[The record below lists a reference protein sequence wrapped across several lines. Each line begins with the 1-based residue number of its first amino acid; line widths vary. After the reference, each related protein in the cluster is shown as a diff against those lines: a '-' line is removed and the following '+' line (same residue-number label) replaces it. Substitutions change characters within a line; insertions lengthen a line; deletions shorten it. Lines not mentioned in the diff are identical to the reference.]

1 MLLRLIRELLSRQ
14 SAESWHAAP
23 AAADAHRHYELARSH
38 EGKGDLGAAEG
49 EYQAAIALDPKS
61 GILHYNLAL
70 LQFQVGDLSSA
81 EAGFRRAFEINP
93 DDQMAYASLLCICD
107 FSMALTRE
115 EILERHVNWAARF
128 ADPLG
133 KVPAT
138 YATHRAPHRRLRVG
152 YVSADFRRHAVGRFI
167 EPVLRLH
174 DASQFDVHCYS
185 NATDEDDM
193 TRHLRTLVPAWK
205 DIHGVGD
212 LATAA
217 MIRQDSIDIL
227 VDLSGHSAGNRLL
240 VFAHKPAPIQ
250 MTWLGYLNTTG
261 MRAMD
266 YRITDEVADPVGND
280 GWYRERL
287 LRLSRPQWCYV
298 PDAGPI
304 TAPVGPIRRR
314 PEGARLTM
322 ACMTR
327 FMKISDAALGLWV
340 RILRA
345 APAACLRIIDVP
357 THARGE
363 AMMRFF
369 RDSGVGDQVEVFPT
383 LQGERYWS
391 MFSEIDVALDPFPY
405 TGATTTFDCLW
416 MGVPVVT
423 LAGECGAARSASS
436 ILSALG
442 LDEFIAASGDEYVAI
457 AGAISTDAPRL
468 AKLRADLR
476 QKMQSSV
483 LCDGAGLVGELEAG
497 FRQAWMAW
505 CNGRH
510 ADSLSKP
517 HRALPHHE

>member
-1 MLLRLIRELLSRQ
+1 MFLRLIRELLSRQ
-14 SAESWHAAP
+14 SAGVRP
-23 AAADAHRHYELARSH
+23 AATAVADAYRHYEIARSL
-38 EGKGDLGAAEG
+38 ESKGDLGAAEG
-49 EYQAAIALDPKS
+49 EYRAAIVLDPRS

-70 LQFQVGDLSSA
+70 LQLQVGDISAA
-81 EAGFRRAFEINP
+81 EAGLRRALEINP
-93 DDQMAYASLLCICD
+93 DDPLAHASLLCICD
-107 FSMALTRE
+107 FSMTLTRD
-115 EILERHVNWAARF
+115 EIRDRHVQWAARF
-128 ADPLG
+128 ADPLSG
-133 KVPAT
+133 SSAPGASC
-138 YATHRAPHRRLRVG
+138 RAPHRRLRVG

-174 DASQFDVHCYS
+174 DTSRFEVHCYS

-193 TRHLRTLVPAWK
+193 TRHLRTLVPGWR
-205 DIHGVGD
+205 DIHGVD
-212 LATAA
+212 DRAAAA

-261 MRAMD
+261 MQAMD
-266 YRITDEVADPVGND
+266 YRITDAVADPAGSD
-280 GWYRERL
+280 HWYRERL

-298 PDAGPI
+298 PDAGPVS
-304 TAPVGPIRRR
+304 APSGPIRHR

-327 FMKISDAALGLWV
+327 FMKISDAALALWA
-340 RILRA
+340 RILQA
-345 APAACLRIIDVP
+345 TPAACLRIIDVP
-357 THARGE
+357 IHARG
-363 AMMRFF
+363 AAIMRFF
-369 RDSGVGDQVEVFPT
+369 GDAGVGDQIEIFPT

-391 MFSEIDVALDPFPY
+391 MFSEIDVVLDPFPY
-405 TGATTTFDCLW
+405 TGATTTLDCLW

-423 LAGECGAARSASS
+423 LAGPCGAARSASS

-442 LDEFIAASGDEYVAI
+442 LNEFIAASGDEYVAI
-457 AGAISTDAPRL
+457 AVAIATDAPRL
-468 AKLRADLR
+468 ASLRAGLR

-497 FRQAWMAW
+497 FCQTWAAW
-505 CNGRH
+505 CNGQH

-517 HRALPHHE
+517 H